1 MSLDESDWERMYGK
15 TPTVYGETKMTFS
28 AQELI
33 TLTNQKQK
41 MGMKETSVE
50 KNQRIEVLI
59 GALSY
64 LVMKK
69 VDLEGMKVLMKDLYE
84 VIENS

>member
-1 MSLDESDWERMYGK
+1 
-15 TPTVYGETKMTFS
+15 MTFS
-28 AQELI
+28 AEELI

-41 MGMKETSVE
+41 MGMKETFVE
-50 KNQRIEVLI
+50 KNQRIEVSIDTL
-59 GALSY
+59 AY

-69 VDLEGMKVLMKDLYE
+69 VDLEGMKVLMKDLDE

>member
-1 MSLDESDWERMYGK
+1 
-15 TPTVYGETKMTFS
+15 MTFS

-33 TLTNQKQK
+33 TLTEQEQKQR
-41 MGMKETSVE
+41 MGRRETFVE
-50 KNQRIEVLI
+50 KNQRIEVSIDTL
-59 GALSY
+59 AY

-84 VIENS
+84 VKLLRTVEKLAQDLTNPPVDAL

>member
-1 MSLDESDWERMYGK
+1 
-15 TPTVYGETKMTFS
+15 MTSS

-41 MGMKETSVE
+41 MGTKESFVE
-50 KNQRIEVLI
+50 KNRRIEVLI
-59 GALSY
+59 DALAY

-69 VDLEGMKVLMKDLYE
+69 VDLGGMKVLMKDLNE
-84 VIENS
+84 VIENT

>member
-1 MSLDESDWERMYGK
+1 
-15 TPTVYGETKMTFS
+15 MTFS
-28 AQELI
+28 AEELI

-41 MGMKETSVE
+41 MGTKESFVE
-50 KNQRIEVLI
+50 KNQRIEVMIDTL
-59 GALSY
+59 AY

-69 VDLEGMKVLMKDLYE
+69 VDLEGMKVLMKDLNE

>member
-1 MSLDESDWERMYGK
+1 
-15 TPTVYGETKMTFS
+15 MTFS
-28 AQELI
+28 AEELI

-41 MGMKETSVE
+41 MGMKETFVE
-50 KNQRIEVLI
+50 KNQRIEVSIDTL
-59 GALSY
+59 AY

-84 VIENS
+84 VKLLRTVEKLAQDLTNPPVDAL

>member
-1 MSLDESDWERMYGK
+1 
-15 TPTVYGETKMTFS
+15 MTSS

-41 MGMKETSVE
+41 MGTKESFVE

-59 GALSY
+59 DALAY

-69 VDLEGMKVLMKDLYE
+69 VDLGGMKVLMKDLNE
-84 VIENS
+84 VIEDT

>member
-1 MSLDESDWERMYGK
+1 
-15 TPTVYGETKMTFS
+15 MTSS

-41 MGMKETSVE
+41 MGTKESFVE
-50 KNQRIEVLI
+50 KNKRIEVMIDTL
-59 GALSY
+59 AY

-69 VDLEGMKVLMKDLYE
+69 VDLGGMKVLIKDLNE
-84 VIENS
+84 VIEGS

>member
-1 MSLDESDWERMYGK
+1 
-15 TPTVYGETKMTFS
+15 MTSS

-41 MGMKETSVE
+41 MGTKESFVE

-59 GALSY
+59 DALAY

-69 VDLEGMKVLMKDLYE
+69 VDLGGMKVLMKDLNE
-84 VIENS
+84 VIENT

>member
-1 MSLDESDWERMYGK
+1 MNS
-15 TPTVYGETKMTFS
+15 S

-33 TLTNQKQK
+33 SLTTPNLIQKEGLVQ
-41 MGMKETSVE
+41 
-50 KNQRIEVLI
+50 KNQRIEIIIDTL
-59 GALSY
+59 AY

-69 VDLEGMKVLMKDLYE
+69 VDLDEMKCLMRDLNG

>member
-1 MSLDESDWERMYGK
+1 
-15 TPTVYGETKMTFS
+15 MTFS
-28 AQELI
+28 AEELI

-41 MGMKETSVE
+41 MGMKEDFVE
-50 KNQRIEVLI
+50 KNQRIEVAIDTL
-59 GALSY
+59 AY

-69 VDLEGMKVLMKDLYE
+69 VDLEGMKVLMKDLDE

>member
-1 MSLDESDWERMYGK
+1 MNS
-15 TPTVYGETKMTFS
+15 S

-33 TLTNQKQK
+33 SLTTPNLIQKEGLVQ
-41 MGMKETSVE
+41 
-50 KNQRIEVLI
+50 KNQRIEIII
-59 GALSY
+59 GTLAY

-69 VDLEGMKVLMKDLYE
+69 VDLDEMKCLMRDLNG

>member
-1 MSLDESDWERMYGK
+1 
-15 TPTVYGETKMTFS
+15 MTFS
-28 AQELI
+28 AEELI
-33 TLTNQKQK
+33 TLTEQEQKQR
-41 MGMKETSVE
+41 MGRRETFVE
-50 KNQRIEVLI
+50 KNQRIEVSIDTL
-59 GALSY
+59 AY

>member
-1 MSLDESDWERMYGK
+1 
-15 TPTVYGETKMTFS
+15 MTFS
-28 AQELI
+28 AEELI

-50 KNQRIEVLI
+50 KNQRIEVSIDTL
-59 GALSY
+59 AY

-69 VDLEGMKVLMKDLYE
+69 VDLEGMKVLMKDLDE

>member
-1 MSLDESDWERMYGK
+1 
-15 TPTVYGETKMTFS
+15 MTFS
-28 AQELI
+28 AEELI

-41 MGMKETSVE
+41 MGMKETFVE
-50 KNQRIEVLI
+50 KNQRIEVSIDTL
-59 GALSY
+59 AY

-69 VDLEGMKVLMKDLYE
+69 VDLEGMKVLMKDLNE

>member
-1 MSLDESDWERMYGK
+1 MPYNSLIHKGPMNS
-15 TPTVYGETKMTFS
+15 S

-33 TLTNQKQK
+33 SLTTPNLIQKEGLVQ
-41 MGMKETSVE
+41 
-50 KNQRIEVLI
+50 KNQRIEIIIDTL
-59 GALSY
+59 AY

-69 VDLEGMKVLMKDLYE
+69 VDLDEMKCLIGDLNG